1 MIRRTLYFGNPAY
14 LSTKDNQLVIERD
27 TPSSGRGGGRGWS
40 YGEDVEDTTP
50 RPPPLP
56 EEGESVMR
64 VPIEDIGCILLDHW
78 QITITQPLLYALLAK
93 NIAVVSCDERHMP
106 AGLFLPL
113 AASGV
118 QPERFKYQLRSS
130 KPMRKN
136 LWAQTIEYKV
146 KNQASLLALAG
157 KPSSNM
163 VKWSAEVRSGDA
175 RNLEGRAAVYYWANI
190 FPEALNFRRDRYGEP
205 PNNLLNYGY
214 AILRALT
221 AQALVASGMLPTLGI
236 HHRNKYNAYPLADD
250 IMEPYRPFLDAIV
263 LEIVR
268 NGEDFTELSKSI
280 KQQLLSLATVD
291 VMMRGK
297 RRPLHVALQYTAASL
312 AFCFLG
318 ERRRILYPEFP
329 FGTETN
335 SPTLL
340 RDWRNT
346 PSSGRG
352 GG

>member
-14 LSTKDNQLVIERD
+14 LSTKDNQLVIERQ
-27 TPSSGRGGGRGWS
+27 PA
-40 YGEDVEDTTP
+40 
-50 RPPPLP
+50 P
-56 EEGESVMR
+56 EEEKESITM
-64 VPIEDIGCILLDHW
+64 VPIEDIGAILLDDP
-78 QITITQPLLYALLAK
+78 QITITQPLLRDLLLA
-93 NIAVVSCDERHMP
+93 NVSVISCDEHHMP
-106 AGLFLPL
+106 TGMFLPL

-118 QPERFKYQLRSS
+118 QPERFKYQLRAP
-130 KPMRKN
+130 KPLKKQ
-136 LWAQTIEYKV
+136 LWAQTIDFKIR
-146 KNQASLLALAG
+146 NQASLLALSG
-157 KPSSNM
+157 KPSPNM
-163 VKWSAEVRSGDA
+163 EKWSSDVKSGDA
-175 RNLEGRAAVYYWANI
+175 GNLEGRAAVYYWGNL

-214 AILRALT
+214 AVLRAMT
-221 AQALVASGMLPTLGI
+221 ARALVASGMLPTLGI

-291 VMMRGK
+291 VVMAGK
-297 RRPLHVALQYTAASL
+297 RRPLHVAMQRTAASL

-329 FGTETN
+329 FGTEPNT
-335 SPTLL
+335 STVI
-340 RDWRNT
+340 RNWL
-346 PSSGRG
+346 G
-352 GG
+352 GN